1 MKLHLNIQYS
11 IIFCFL
17 ISNQSLA
24 MHASKPLS
32 INPRFL
38 KGTHNVLANTN
49 YAPFW
54 GLAII
59 ENDLA
64 QQWYTLSA
72 KQQNKENMPIVQNA
86 QQHTLVTLNK
96 EKLLSMM
103 AQQKNAPIQDLVL
116 QMFHIAGGTFTLTR
130 AVNNPVSQ
138 FTPKIIGQILR
149 KVHDAKIY
157 DDAFL
162 KSMEDFLVTLQLKD
176 PSNKDFKAKDFRPF
190 AKALTASLQEFIQNQ
205 KDPLYITQQVLLGF
219 MLCKSTTKAD
229 LELYFT
235 GFEGKPVKIS
245 DEMFTPTDIAMIPE
259 IVNFTIDN
267 TPFLEFA
274 DFVCT
279 AIYQNKYAAKLPKMA
294 SNVMVNYNTYRF
306 ADCMEATMLNLAN
319 IATYDAVKNHL
330 GASLNNVSIS
340 PELTA
345 FYQKKL
351 NHNPAEVDNINVH
364 NDWVVLV
371 ENIVGAAYQNIGIS
385 QTGISIPITDKYAG
399 AIPVPSFD
407 SQLPIQE
414 IFINNQSYQCNVANI
429 DKEQYL
435 LVPQNYNLTCFEL
448 MPTISNIVVIM
459 NHLFNLNLINTTLD
473 IFQSDFA
480 VQQFEKLCE
489 KFSWSINTDLEMM
502 KHDKIINLKLFT
514 KDRAPFTIDL
524 YHKRHASVSVEH
536 KSSIKKTDSYFLKDI
551 NQLATLLSCGL
562 ASIDKPK
569 TNNYYSKLY
578 WYHPAITMN
587 QCFECLQKFAPA
599 TLLSENLSLQSYIG
613 SMIIN
618 MANAEDSYY
627 HNIHFTEEMLNLKTI
642 SNSLLTMASLIY
654 LKYGE
659 SRKMIEY
666 INIFINN
673 KLFNKG
679 DDIKVLIEG
688 VLDTSFFFDKFAMWK
703 YLNDNYQDF
712 DKELLNKWIDTAFD
726 SAQSSG
732 HSRALN
738 IICDLFFKINNSNE
752 IWEKIKKLMKTM
764 IVNEDPHYTGL
775 SILAFSLKNSKFN
788 DEFFKDLEKIDQ
800 MMSWCTQYGKYY
812 VNLLLITF
820 INELIKRAPKTAD
833 QAQEMIDYAKKF
845 LPSSKTS
852 EWQQQL
858 DEKNKLSQ
866 THEQSMLDF
875 ARHGTGALRS
885 TGPKLMNYNPVEYQ
899 RLQQSTQ
906 QQMRKQ
912 RDDLQKNYESLP
924 ISTTDNQAEFITPL
938 SNQQSQSLPL
948 QVPKTARPASSMLRM
963 PKASN
968 IKNAIRAIK

>member
-72 KQQNKENMPIVQNA
+72 KQQNKENMPIVQNSKKKA
-86 QQHTLVTLNK
+86 FINLNK
-96 EKLLSMM
+96 EQLLSMM
-103 AQQKNAPIQDLVL
+103 AERKNAPIQDLVL
-116 QMFHIAGGTFTLTR
+116 QMFHIAGGTLTLTR

-319 IATYDAVKNHL
+319 IATYDAAKKHL

-345 FYQKKL
+345 FYQK
-351 NHNPAEVDNINVH
+351 N
-364 NDWVVLV
+364 
-371 ENIVGAAYQNIGIS
+371 
-385 QTGISIPITDKYAG
+385 
-399 AIPVPSFD
+399 
-407 SQLPIQE
+407 
-414 IFINNQSYQCNVANI
+414 
-429 DKEQYL
+429 
-435 LVPQNYNLTCFEL
+435 
-448 MPTISNIVVIM
+448 
-459 NHLFNLNLINTTLD
+459 
-473 IFQSDFA
+473 
-480 VQQFEKLCE
+480 
-489 KFSWSINTDLEMM
+489 
-502 KHDKIINLKLFT
+502 
-514 KDRAPFTIDL
+514 
-524 YHKRHASVSVEH
+524 
-536 KSSIKKTDSYFLKDI
+536 
-551 NQLATLLSCGL
+551 
-562 ASIDKPK
+562 
-569 TNNYYSKLY
+569 
-578 WYHPAITMN
+578 
-587 QCFECLQKFAPA
+587 
-599 TLLSENLSLQSYIG
+599 
-613 SMIIN
+613 
-618 MANAEDSYY
+618 
-627 HNIHFTEEMLNLKTI
+627 
-642 SNSLLTMASLIY
+642 
-654 LKYGE
+654 
-659 SRKMIEY
+659 
-666 INIFINN
+666 
-673 KLFNKG
+673 
-679 DDIKVLIEG
+679 
-688 VLDTSFFFDKFAMWK
+688 
-703 YLNDNYQDF
+703 
-712 DKELLNKWIDTAFD
+712 
-726 SAQSSG
+726 
-732 HSRALN
+732 
-738 IICDLFFKINNSNE
+738 
-752 IWEKIKKLMKTM
+752 
-764 IVNEDPHYTGL
+764 
-775 SILAFSLKNSKFN
+775 
-788 DEFFKDLEKIDQ
+788 
-800 MMSWCTQYGKYY
+800 
-812 VNLLLITF
+812 
-820 INELIKRAPKTAD
+820 
-833 QAQEMIDYAKKF
+833 
-845 LPSSKTS
+845 
-852 EWQQQL
+852 
-858 DEKNKLSQ
+858 
-866 THEQSMLDF
+866 
-875 ARHGTGALRS
+875 
-885 TGPKLMNYNPVEYQ
+885 
-899 RLQQSTQ
+899 
-906 QQMRKQ
+906 
-912 RDDLQKNYESLP
+912 
-924 ISTTDNQAEFITPL
+924 
-938 SNQQSQSLPL
+938 
-948 QVPKTARPASSMLRM
+948 
-963 PKASN
+963 
-968 IKNAIRAIK
+968 